1 MTDKAV
7 RAPVQIGGGDME
19 GYQMPDGS
27 YRMSQASAADAIGD
41 SPVYALRFLQSKDS
55 KALLGEHYTDYTPE
69 QIEVEPTPGKRG
81 QSRINALPLEVVSA
95 YWLYRAHRGN
105 KKAFALCFALMSETL
120 DRRFDSAFGVSR
132 TDEEYN
138 QRLANRIEQ
147 LQNSLDELGEA
158 YAEPEVLREYIAR
171 LEAQVRRLGEE
182 PLQNP
187 HQQSEG

>member
-1 MTDKAV
+1 
-7 RAPVQIGGGDME
+7 
-19 GYQMPDGS
+19 
-27 YRMSQASAADAIGD
+27 
-41 SPVYALRFLQSKDS
+41 
-55 KALLGEHYTDYTPE
+55 
-69 QIEVEPTPGKRG
+69 
-81 QSRINALPLEVVSA
+81 LPLEVVSA

-187 HQQSEG
+187 HQQSKD